1 MSSVASRIASVGGL
15 GRLPVGP
22 GTAGSVVGL
31 GLALAGVRTIGPG
44 ATLALVAAAVWP
56 CVWCGTQAERDTGQ
70 HDPGWIILDE
80 VLGMAVVGAVLPW
93 IADGW
98 AWWAAAFVLFR
109 AFDVIKPPPLRWLA
123 RWPGG
128 QGILF
133 DDLGASGYTLAV
145 LWVTRLMTIGW

>member
-15 GRLPVGP
+15 GWLPVGP

-80 VLGMAVVGAVLPW
+80 VIGMAVVGAVLPW

-98 AWWAAAFVLFR
+98 AWWAAGFVLFR
-109 AFDVIKPPPLRWLA
+109 AFDVIKPPPLRRLA